1 MAVVRFDLAAIESAL
16 RLVQS
21 RFGEINALL
30 NSRRD
35 YLEDCV
41 IERMLCGYAFVDR
54 ALGAGIDFFAN
65 GNSHHLLELNA
76 IVLCGTDAAER
87 EASIGH
93 LQATEQRFYDDFRG
107 GIRDIVEW
115 HAQHRDES
123 AWKRA
128 AGVYVRAISRPQLF
142 IEGNHRTG
150 ALIMS
155 YLLARDGK
163 PPFVLTV
170 DNAKAYFDPSTVIT
184 KTRKHS
190 VAMLYRMP
198 RIKSSFA
205 DFLKD
210 QASKRFLRNGEG
222 GDVSVAERATASVSY
237 ARD

>member
-1 MAVVRFDLAAIESAL
+1 MAVVRLDLANIEAAL

-30 NSRRD
+30 QTRRD
-35 YLEDCV
+35 YLEDCI
-41 IERMLCGYAFVDR
+41 IERMLCGYVYVDR
-54 ALGAGIDFFAN
+54 AIGEGVDFFAN
-65 GNSHHLLELNA
+65 GNTHHLLELNA

-87 EASIGH
+87 AASARH
-93 LQATEQRFYDDFRG
+93 LQATEERFYDDSRG

-115 HAQHRDES
+115 YAQHRDES
-123 AWKRA
+123 PWKRA
-128 AGVYVRAISRPQLF
+128 AGVYVRGLSRPQLF

-170 DNAKAYFDPSTVIT
+170 NNAKAYFDPSTVIT

-190 VAMLYRMP
+190 LTMLYRMP
-198 RIKSSFA
+198 KIKSSFA

-210 QASKRFLRNGEG
+210 QASKRFLKNGEG
-222 GDVSVAERATASVSY
+222 GNAAAANGAKQPAVQGR
-237 ARD
+237 R